1 MLDRLAKAVSA
12 GEEERKDEA
21 DVPTQA
27 RRSAQ
32 HPQRLRG
39 QGGRRRSRKLL
50 VFWKLGE
57 KAFKGKEDP
66 AVQGYVYPADG

>member
-1 MLDRLAKAVSA
+1 MVLDRLAKAVSA

-32 HPQRLRG
+32 QPAETEG
-39 QGGRRRSRKLL
+39 PGREE
-50 VFWKLGE
+50 E
-57 KAFKGKEDP
+57 K
-66 AVQGYVYPADG
+66 